1 MGVFKRSGSGLIGP
15 DKAETGVLVLADV
28 TSEGK
33 LLVTGVES
41 FSSLGFGP
49 GMLENSNLD
58 E

>member
-1 MGVFKRSGSGLIGP
+1 MGVFKRSGSALIGT

-41 FSSLGFGP
+41 FSSFGFGP
-49 GMLENSNLD
+49 GMLRNGN
-58 E
+58 